1 MAQTTRKDPLTDH
14 RPTTTRIPTDSAA
27 PWDGPLPTLED
38 VFRARAVIRQHLA
51 PTPLLHAEA
60 LSERLGFDLR
70 IKCENVQPTGA
81 FKVRG
86 GLYYMSRLDDESRA
100 RGVVAAS
107 TGNHGQSI
115 AYAAREFGSR
125 ATVFVPEG
133 ANPLK
138 VASMQRL
145 GAEVIAFGRDFD
157 DCLDESKRHAE
168 RTGAVFIHSAN
179 EPDLIAGVATHTLEI
194 MEQAPDTD
202 AVFVAIG
209 GGSGL
214 CGAVIAGKGIKPN
227 LEVTGVQAELA
238 PVVRDSW
245 RARTLLQ
252 YETAPT
258 FAEGVA
264 TRQAF
269 SLPAAILWDRVDD
282 IMVVSDSDLK
292 RSMLTLLEATRL
304 VAEGAGAAGLA
315 GAYRKRDSL
324 QGKKVVVIVSGGN
337 VTLDGL
343 ALAMREERA
352 W

>member
-1 MAQTTRKDPLTDH
+1 MAELPADTTNND
-14 RPTTTRIPTDSAA
+14 RPSTGWT
-27 PWDGPLPTLED
+27 GPLPTLED
-38 VFRARAVIRQHLA
+38 VFRARSVIRRYLP
-51 PTPLLHAEA
+51 PTPLLRSEA
-60 LSERLGFDLR
+60 LSERLGFDVM

-86 GLYYMSRLDDESRA
+86 GLYFMSRLDDAARA

-115 AYAAREFGSR
+115 AYAAREFKTT

-138 VASMQRL
+138 VVAMRRL
-145 GAEVIAFGRDFD
+145 GADVIEFGNDFD
-157 DCLDESKRHAE
+157 DCLEESERHGE

-194 MEQAPDTD
+194 VEQEPDVE

-214 CGAVIAGKGIKPN
+214 CGAVIAGKGIKPD
-227 LEVTGVQAELA
+227 LEVVGVQAELA

-245 RARTLLQ
+245 QAKTLLR
-252 YETAPT
+252 YDTAPT

-264 TRQAF
+264 TREAF

-292 RSMLTLLEATRL
+292 RSMLTLLETTRL

-315 GAYRKRDSL
+315 GAYRRREDLK
-324 QGKKVVVIVSGGN
+324 GKKVAVIVSGGN
-337 VTLDGL
+337 VTLEGL
-343 ALAMREERA
+343 AQAMREERA

>member
-1 MAQTTRKDPLTDH
+1 MADQLPDTTRTLT
-14 RPTTTRIPTDSAA
+14 RSA
-27 PWDGPLPTLED
+27 PWDGPIPTLED

-51 PTPLLHAEA
+51 PTPLLRAEA
-60 LSERLGFDLR
+60 LSERLGFDLS
-70 IKCENVQPTGA
+70 IKCENVLPTGA

-86 GLYYMSRLDDESRA
+86 GLYYMSRLDHAARR
-100 RGVVAAS
+100 RGVVGAS

-115 AYAAREFGSR
+115 AYAARAFDSH

-145 GAEVIAFGRDFD
+145 GADVIAHGHDFD
-157 DCLDESKRHAE
+157 DCLEAAEDHAAKS
-168 RTGAVFIHSAN
+168 GKVFLHSAN

-194 MEQAPDTD
+194 MEQQPDTE
-202 AVFVAIG
+202 AIFVAIG

-214 CGAVIAGKGIKPN
+214 CGAVIAGKGIKPA
-227 LEVTGVQAELA
+227 LEVVGVQAEAA

-245 RARTLLQ
+245 QARTLLR
-252 YETAPT
+252 YDAAPT

-264 TRQAF
+264 TREAF
-269 SLPAAILWDRVDD
+269 ALPAAILWDRVDD
-282 IMVVSDSDLK
+282 IMVVSDADLK
-292 RSMLTLLEATRL
+292 RSMLTLLESSRL

-315 GAYRKRDSL
+315 GAYRRRESL
-324 QGKKVVVIVSGGN
+324 QGRKVVVIVSGGN